1 MEERRFNGSP
11 IPDTEIQ
18 VINQQQ
24 LHGLDILSKFGW
36 KLVCVRK
43 ANDLNPAVILENRQ
57 NGVLGTLETDGVLRL
72 NSNLAI
78 RRSRVFEFKS
88 MLASFGQLLTGIR

>member
-1 MEERRFNGSP
+1 MEERRIGGSP
-11 IPDTEIQ
+11 IPDTKIQ
-18 VINQQQ
+18 GINQQQ

-57 NGVLGTLETDGVLRL
+57 NGILGTLETDGGFTGVGYLSL
-72 NSNLAI
+72 SPCWPLLA
-78 RRSRVFEFKS
+78 
-88 MLASFGQLLTGIR
+88 TC